1 MRFVL
6 RIRIVLDQ
14 ERDIKLQTLMR
25 CLLSYLGNTAVTS
38 VLLKKAEMIGTF
50 GYHGSN
56 LAMENCHGDVDASW
70 LIWIQVLKAILLLEL
85 TPGREDLAS
94 ANLQEERKDL
104 QEPNFLVL

>member
-25 CLLSYLGNTAVTS
+25 CLLSYLGSTAVTS
-38 VLLKKAEMIGTF
+38 VMLNMAEMIETS

-56 LAMENCHGDVDASW
+56 LAMENCHGDVDA
-70 LIWIQVLKAILLLEL
+70 
-85 TPGREDLAS
+85 R
-94 ANLQEERKDL
+94 
-104 QEPNFLVL
+104 